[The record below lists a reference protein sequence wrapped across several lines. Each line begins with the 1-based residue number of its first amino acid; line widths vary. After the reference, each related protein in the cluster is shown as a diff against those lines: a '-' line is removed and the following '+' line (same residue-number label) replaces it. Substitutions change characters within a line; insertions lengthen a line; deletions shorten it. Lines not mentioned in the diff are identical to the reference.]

1 MLPQKGKEYK
11 MKKIGKALLIL
22 VIVVVLA
29 AGAGLGYLSWA
40 EYRPAAVEELTISPD
55 AAGKTL
61 PLNRRIDVLT
71 WNIGYGALGAASD
84 FFMDGGKSVRAA
96 DQFTVS
102 QYMGG
107 IRSTLYNGEDTPALI
122 LLQEVDLDS
131 TRSFGMDE
139 RSYLAGDDGVTAL
152 NFAVEFVPYPLPP
165 LGKVHSGLFTTTQG
179 YDIARAQRIALP
191 CPFSWPVRTVNL
203 KRCLLASW
211 LPVEGTDKQLCLVNL
226 HLEAYDDGEG
236 KIAQTRQL
244 RDFIESEYKKGNYV
258 IAGGDFNQVFPGT
271 LEVYPNTH
279 PELWSVGSLSEELL
293 PEGFQYGFDSAAP
306 TCRLLNQPYDPAD
319 TVNTQYYVIDGFIV
333 SPNVRIDRVQTVDA
347 GFENSDHNPV
357 RLSVTLVG

>member
-1 MLPQKGKEYK
+1 
-11 MKKIGKALLIL
+11 MKRFFKAVLTVL
-22 VIVVVLA
+22 VIVILVVA
-29 AGAGLGYLSWA
+29 AGLGYLSWA
-40 EYRPAAVEELTISPD
+40 EYRPEAVEQLSLSPD
-55 AAGKTL
+55 KEGKAL
-61 PLNRRIDVLT
+61 PLGESLEVMT
-71 WNIGYGALGAASD
+71 WNIGYGGLGAASD

-96 DQFTVS
+96 DEFTVS
-102 QYMGG
+102 EYMGG
-107 IRSTLYNGEDTPALI
+107 IRSTIYGGEDTPDLI

-139 RSYLAGDDGVTAL
+139 RAYLAGDDGVEAL

-165 LGKVHSGLFTTTQG
+165 IGKVHSGIFTTTQG
-179 YDIARAQRIALP
+179 YDIASAQRISLP
-191 CPFSWPVRTVNL
+191 CPFTWPVRTVNL

-236 KIAQTRQL
+236 KIAQTKQL
-244 RDFIESEYKKGNYV
+244 RDFIESEYQKGNYV

-279 PELWSVGSLSEELL
+279 AELWSVGALSEDLL
-293 PEGFQYGFDSAAP
+293 PEGFQFAFDSATP
-306 TCRLLNQPYDPAD
+306 TCRLLNQPYDPSD
-319 TVNTQYYVIDGFIV
+319 TVNTQYYVIDGFIL
-333 SPNVRIDRVQTVDA
+333 SPNVRLDSVQTVDA
-347 GFENSDHNPV
+347 GFANSDHNPV

>member
-1 MLPQKGKEYK
+1 
-11 MKKIGKALLIL
+11 MKKLIKALLTVLLLIL
-22 VIVVVLA
+22 VA

-40 EYRPAAVEELTISPD
+40 EYHPEAVEELTLSPD
-55 AAGKTL
+55 AAGKAL
-61 PLNRRIDVLT
+61 PLNQSLDVMT
-71 WNIGYGALGAASD
+71 WNIGYGGLGAASD

-96 DQFTVS
+96 DEFTVS

-107 IRSTLYNGEDTPALI
+107 IRSTIYNGEDTPDLI

-131 TRSFGMDE
+131 SRSFGMDE
-139 RSYLAGDDGVTAL
+139 RAYLAGDDGVEAL

-165 LGKVHSGLFTTTQG
+165 IGKVHSGIFTTTQG
-179 YDIARAQRIALP
+179 YDIARAERIALP
-191 CPFSWPVRTVNL
+191 CPFTWPVRTVNL

-211 LPVEGTDKQLCLVNL
+211 LPIEGTDRQLCLVNL

-244 RDFIESEYKKGNYV
+244 RDFIEREYQKGNYV

-279 PELWSVGSLSEELL
+279 AELWSVGALDEELL
-293 PEGFQYGFDSAAP
+293 PTGFRFAFDSAVP
-306 TCRLLNQPYDPAD
+306 TCRLLNQPYDPGD

-333 SPNVRIDRVQTVDA
+333 SPNVRIDSVRTVDA